1 MKAMPQI
8 LGRRDMTAT
17 FVIII
22 FFITNATT
30 AVAGGAAAFTYWT
43 LGAITFFIPCVIATA
58 QLGVMFPHEGSLY
71 NWTHKA
77 FGGYWS
83 FFVGFCAWFP
93 GVLVIIS
100 AADLVVTFV
109 QGLNSNWLTEP
120 WQQGT
125 VILLLIVFS
134 GIVATQRFRTV
145 QNMVNMVIGL
155 TFLGVF
161 LIGLAGIVWLVGG
174 HASATSFSHL
184 SDWSI
189 NWSYTQGNL
198 SLFGLITLAYLG
210 VEAPL
215 NMGGEIAEH
224 KVRKVV
230 TRHLLWGSMLVLTG
244 YSIATFAVLV
254 VQGPSNGA
262 VPFALV
268 STVVMALGK
277 VAGDIV
283 AICLMSCFIM
293 AAVTYNYVYA
303 RLLLVAG
310 IDERLP
316 VGTGRLNK
324 YRVPATSIRFQTLV
338 AAAVAAIIFFLVP
351 YIASLGSPANLA
363 VQVYNIMLAAATLV
377 WALSTLFLFC
387 NLAKFYFRDRAAFIK
402 QAIFP
407 LPVLGISVVLGSVT
421 CVLAIVGTLFFS
433 WTTLISNSQW
443 WYIIGGLTLI
453 CLVIAAVGSMLAT
466 GEAAWETMSK

>member
-1 MKAMPQI
+1 MPPI
-8 LGRRDMTAT
+8 LGRLDMTAT

-30 AVAGGAAAFTYWT
+30 AVAGGAAAFTYWA

-71 NWTHKA
+71 NWTHRA

-100 AADLVVTFV
+100 AADLIVTYI

-120 WQQGT
+120 WQQGI
-125 VILLLIVFS
+125 VILILIAFT
-134 GIVATQRFRTV
+134 GILATQRFRMV
-145 QNMVNMVIGL
+145 QNIVNMVIGL

-184 SDWSI
+184 TDWSV
-189 NWSYTQGNL
+189 NWSSTQGNL

-215 NMGGEIAEH
+215 NMGGEISD
-224 KVRKVV
+224 RKVV
-230 TRHLLWGSMLVLTG
+230 TRHLLWGALLVLTG
-244 YSIATFAVLV
+244 YSIATFSVLV

-268 STVVMALGK
+268 STVTMALGK
-277 VAGDIV
+277 VAGNIV

-293 AAVTYNYVYA
+293 AAVTYNLVYA

-316 VGTGRLNK
+316 VSAGRLNK
-324 YRVPATSIRFQTLV
+324 YRVPASSIRFQTLV
-338 AAAVAAIIFFLVP
+338 AAAVAAIVFFAIP
-351 YIASLGSPANLA
+351 YLANLGNPANLS
-363 VQVYNIMLAAATLV
+363 VQVYDVLLAAATLV
-377 WALSTLFLFC
+377 WALSTLFLFG
-387 NLAKFYFRDRAAFIK
+387 NIGSFYFRDRAAFIK
-402 QAIFP
+402 RAIFP
-407 LPVLGISVVLGSVT
+407 LPVLGISVVLGSVS
-421 CVLAIVGTLFFS
+421 CLLAILGTLFYS

-453 CLVIAAVGSMLAT
+453 CLIIASLGSMFAS
-466 GEAAWETMSK
+466 GQAAWETMSK